1 MTVEQTLKNLAHTSY
16 LRVPNM
22 SLHLII
28 GDKLYSSWSL
38 RGALALDL
46 AAAPYS
52 EELIKLNQ
60 PDTRERLL
68 QHSPTGKVPLLK
80 TAHGTIADSMAIAE
94 YLAEQFPDAGLWPKD
109 VAARA
114 QARSACAQMH
124 AGFFALRGNMP
135 FDLSRD
141 APLVPVPAEVQ
152 ADIERMLALWAEC
165 RAAASDAGPFLFG
178 KASLADAFFAPIA
191 VRLRTYQVKVPD
203 EDEAYIDTIYQ
214 WPAFKAWQ
222 KAGLE
227 EVGQ

>member
-1 MTVEQTLKNLAHTSY
+1 
-16 LRVPNM
+16 M

-28 GDKLYSSWSL
+28 GDKLLSSWSL

-46 AAAPYS
+46 TGATYT

-68 QHSPTGKVPLLK
+68 KHSPTGKVPLLQ
-80 TAHGTIADSMAIAE
+80 TSRGTIADSLAIAE
-94 YLAEQFPDAGLWPKD
+94 YLAEQFPSEQLWPTD
-109 VAARA
+109 IAARA

-124 AGFFALRGNMP
+124 SGFFAMRNHMP
-135 FDLSRD
+135 FNLSHD
-141 APLVPVPAEVQ
+141 APLNPVPPEVT

-165 RAAASDAGPFLFG
+165 RAVASESGPYLFG
-178 KASLADAFFAPIA
+178 RLSLADAFFAPIA
-191 VRLRTYQVKVPD
+191 VRLRTYRVALPAI
-203 EDEAYIDTIYQ
+203 DEAYVETVYQ

-227 EVGQ
+227 ELQK

>member
-1 MTVEQTLKNLAHTSY
+1 MSY
-16 LRVPNM
+16 
-22 SLHLII
+22 HLII

-46 AAAPYS
+46 AGAPYT

-60 PDTRERLL
+60 PDTRQRLL
-68 QHSPTGKVPLLK
+68 QHSPTAKVPLLK
-80 TAHGTIADSMAIAE
+80 TEHGTIADSLAIAE

-109 VAARA
+109 TAARA

-124 AGFFALRGNMP
+124 SGFFAMRSNMP
-135 FDLSRD
+135 FDLSHD
-141 APLVPVPAEVQ
+141 APLSPMPADVQ
-152 ADIERMLALWAEC
+152 ADIERMSALWAEC
-165 RAAASDAGPFLFG
+165 RAVAIETGPFLFG
-178 KASLADAFFAPIA
+178 GATLVDGFFAPIA
-191 VRLRTYQVKVPD
+191 VRLRTYQVKLSPAD
-203 EDEAYIDTIYQ
+203 ETYINTIYQ

>member
-1 MTVEQTLKNLAHTSY
+1 
-16 LRVPNM
+16 M

-28 GDKLYSSWSL
+28 GDKLLSSWSL
-38 RGALALDL
+38 RGALALEL
-46 AAAPYS
+46 TGAPYT

-80 TAHGTIADSMAIAE
+80 TAHGTIADSLAIAE

-109 VAARA
+109 PAARA

-124 AGFFALRGNMP
+124 AGFFAMRANMP

-141 APLVPVPAEVQ
+141 APLSPTPPEVQ

-165 RAAASDAGPFLFG
+165 RAAATETGPFLFG
-178 KASLADAFFAPIA
+178 GATLADAFFAPIA
-191 VRLRTYQVKVPD
+191 VRLRTYQVKLPAA
-203 EDEAYIDTIYQ
+203 DEAYVETVYQ

-227 EVGQ
+227 EIGQ

>member
-1 MTVEQTLKNLAHTSY
+1 
-16 LRVPNM
+16 M

-28 GDKLYSSWSL
+28 GDKLLSSWSL

-46 AAAPYS
+46 ASAPYT

-68 QHSPTGKVPLLK
+68 KHSPTGKVPLLK
-80 TAHGTIADSMAIAE
+80 TAHGTVADSLAIAE
-94 YLAEQFPDAGLWPKD
+94 YLAEQFADAGLWPKD

-124 AGFFALRGNMP
+124 AGFFAMRGNMP

-141 APLVPVPAEVQ
+141 APLSPTPADVQ

-165 RAAASDAGPFLFG
+165 RVTATETGPFLFG
-178 KASLADAFFAPIA
+178 GATLADAFFAPIA
-191 VRLRTYQVKVPD
+191 VRLRTYKVTLPAA
-203 EDEAYIDTIYQ
+203 DEAYVETIYQ

-227 EVGQ
+227 EIGQ